1 MPVGCLSEVSSE
13 WPQMAKWPRVQSPPR
28 WAQLSLPVQRPSVWG
43 FTVRRVT
50 DVTAGTRGGGREAR
64 RKGQATCPPPPNPIG
79 PPATYLPLDGGGH
92 FVALLHDASEH
103 WVAQAWERDGNGQGA
118 GCGGTAPHSG
128 KPLGTGDSH
137 IVTQIARKKKKCNRA
152 KRIR

>member
-1 MPVGCLSEVSSE
+1 MGCLSEVSSE
-13 WPQMAKWPRVQSPPR
+13 WPQMVTWPRVQSPPR

-118 GCGGTAPHSG
+118 GAGGHRTTLR
-128 KPLGTGDSH
+128 KTTGDRGLSH
-137 IVTQIARKKKKCNRA
+137 RHTNSEEKKKCNRA